1 MRRKSRE
8 LALQSLF
15 QSEFSEP
22 LRLEEVIKSQE
33 HSEELSADIQ
43 NYAKDLIRGVGAN
56 KSAIDA
62 LIQRHS
68 AHWKLDRMAT
78 IDRNLLRIA
87 IYEMKFA
94 SSPLTPAIVINEALE
109 IAKVYGGTESSSF
122 INGLLDQVAKG
133 L

>member
-8 LALQSLF
+8 IALKLLF

-22 LRLEEVIKSQE
+22 LRVDDFIRTQE
-33 HSEELSADIQ
+33 SAEDYPPDIQ
-43 NYAKDLIRGVGAN
+43 SYAKDLIGGVQ
-56 KSAIDA
+56 KFKTEIDS
-62 LIQRHS
+62 LIQKNS

-87 IYEMKFA
+87 IYEMKFS
-94 SSPLTPAIVINEALE
+94 SSPLSPAIAINEALE
-109 IAKVYGGTESSSF
+109 IAKIYSGTESSSF
-122 INGLLDQVAKG
+122 INGLLDQVARG

>member
-8 LALQSLF
+8 LALQLLF
-15 QSEFSEP
+15 QSEFTEP
-22 LRLEEVIKSQE
+22 LRLEDLIKSQE
-33 HSEELSADIQ
+33 EPQEYSADIQ
-43 NYAKDLIRGVGAN
+43 LYAKDLIRGVQTHKA
-56 KSAIDA
+56 AIDG
-62 LIQRHS
+62 LIQQHS

-78 IDRNLLRIA
+78 IDRNLLRLA
-87 IYEMKFA
+87 VFEMKFA

-109 IAKVYGGTESSSF
+109 IAKIYSGTDSSGF

>member
-8 LALQSLF
+8 LALQLLF

-22 LRLEEVIKSQE
+22 LNLEDLIRAQE
-33 HSEELSADIQ
+33 HTEELTADIQ
-43 NYAKDLIRGVGAN
+43 IYAKDLIRGVRAN
-56 KSAIDA
+56 KEAIDS

-78 IDRNLLRIA
+78 IDRNLLRVA
-87 IYEMKFA
+87 VYEMKFA
-94 SSPLTPAIVINEALE
+94 QAPVSPAIVINEALE
-109 IAKVYGGTESSSF
+109 IAKIYSGTDSTSF

>member
-8 LALQSLF
+8 LALQLLF
-15 QSEFSEP
+15 QSEFTEP
-22 LRLEEVIKSQE
+22 LRIEDIIKAQE
-33 HSEELSADIQ
+33 APQEYSADIQ
-43 NYAKDLIRGVGAN
+43 IYAKDLVHGVQAN
-56 KSAIDA
+56 KVAIDS
-62 LIQRHS
+62 LIQTNS

-78 IDRNLLRIA
+78 IDRNLLRLA
-87 IYEMKFA
+87 VYEMKFS

-109 IAKVYGGTESSSF
+109 IAKIYSGTDSSGF

>member
-8 LALQSLF
+8 LALQLLF
-15 QSEFSEP
+15 QSEFTEP
-22 LRLEEVIKSQE
+22 LRLEDLINSQE
-33 HSEELSADIQ
+33 EPAEYPADIQ
-43 NYAKDLIRGVGAN
+43 LYAKELVQGVKN
-56 KSAIDA
+56 HKVAIDS

-78 IDRNLLRIA
+78 IDRNLLRLA
-87 IYEMKFA
+87 VFEMKFA

-109 IAKVYGGTESSSF
+109 IAKIYSGTDSSSF